1 MYSLVVCCA
10 AVWRDGG
17 EGGVVA
23 AGAVGRVPAQSAP
36 NIQTRTHFIYK
47 NRVSLTHFR
56 TKWTES

>member
-23 AGAVGRVPAQSAP
+23 AGAVPDQSAP
-36 NIQTRTHFIYK
+36 NIQTCTHFY
-47 NRVSLTHFR
+47 L
-56 TKWTES
+56 